1 MKKIIITIITLVLI
15 AATAN
20 AQTKSSKKDTT
31 KFETSEQL
39 LDDAGENMMLGSFI
53 AGAGIIT
60 TGINMTQTKPSTEL
74 IYLASTFQ
82 FVGAIYYMVAGWQIT
97 KASQLK
103 RMKLEEVKK

>member
-15 AATAN
+15 AVTAK
-20 AQTKSSKKDTT
+20 AQTKSSKKDTANI
-31 KFETSEQL
+31 ETSEHL
-39 LDDAGENMMLGSFI
+39 LNDAGENMMLGSFI

-97 KASQLK
+97 KAARIRSE
-103 RMKLEEVKK
+103 KLEEVKK